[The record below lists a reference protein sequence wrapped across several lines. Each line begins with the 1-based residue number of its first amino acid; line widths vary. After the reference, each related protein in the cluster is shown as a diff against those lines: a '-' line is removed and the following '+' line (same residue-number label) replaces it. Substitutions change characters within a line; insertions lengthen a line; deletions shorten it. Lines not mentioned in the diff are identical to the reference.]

1 MENGEEVPKV
11 GGSGHNKVSGC
22 DEATEMFSENEG
34 DMEGSED
41 KCKEHDEVMPMERDN
56 TALEAGGMNEENLPE
71 NSVKLKSPGQRGQS
85 LEESLNEDETVV
97 SKRSPSDPQ
106 GLPKS
111 KNEGESSDNDS
122 DRVENPQGSSDT
134 SGIAE
139 SSQPSCSTSKFHK
152 LKSKVKKRHYRK
164 KSSDTEDA
172 RMEEKKLRAND
183 DDTSPSSSGEHER
196 TKRSSEEHR
205 EERIQSLSDDQNTN
219 SNSDHEGDDSSEW
232 TTASEDE
239 ISGEVPRVLQKNP
252 PKPRMFIVPEV
263 INRQIGNTRLF
274 ERKFYGSLHVVQ
286 RLELMQKME
295 EHDGCVNALNFNREG
310 NLLASASDDLRVV
323 IWDWAIGKK
332 RHAFHTGHKSNV
344 FESKWLPL
352 DFENYVATCARD
364 GQVRLLNICSGSH
377 RKLASHHG
385 PARRLGI
392 HPDHPHTI
400 LSVGDDAKIIHIDIR
415 GGKPMK
421 ILTVKEGRSD
431 MNLYSIHINPR
442 NSREFCVGG
451 RSQAVKIY
459 DRRKLSS
466 PLQRLCPE
474 HLSDNT
480 CAHVTCA
487 MYNYN
492 GTEIIAS
499 YNDDDIYLFDV
510 MVLHPSG
517 DFAHRYEGHRNNA
530 TVKSVNFFGPKSEFI
545 VSGSDCG
552 NIFFW
557 DKNTEAIVQWFP
569 GDEQGVVNRLE
580 SHPNVPILATSGLD
594 HDVKIWIPSCEQ
606 APEMTKL
613 GDCVK
618 TNLRN
623 RADDITM
630 EPDAFDGQMLMV
642 FLQHIRQHEGFSGLF
657 SSRSGLL
664 MWPFEA
670 DNSDSS
676 SDAVSDH
683 SEDSPSDGPT
693 TGPQCSPS

>member
-1 MENGEEVPKV
+1 MECEDGVMKEENGDKLSDSEEVTEPFSSTDNKMEKMKV
-11 GGSGHNKVSGC
+11 NMTGHDNGI
-22 DEATEMFSENEG
+22 E
-34 DMEGSED
+34 
-41 KCKEHDEVMPMERDN
+41 PMECDK
-56 TALEAGGMNEENLPE
+56 ASLESGRMNENKKTETTSKSSE
-71 NSVKLKSPGQRGQS
+71 SPGRW
-85 LEESLNEDETVV
+85 EESLDDIPNESEAVMSNGSLRDA
-97 SKRSPSDPQ
+97 KNSD
-106 GLPKS
+106 GKD
-111 KNEGESSDNDS
+111 KHESSDNDT
-122 DRVENPQGSSDT
+122 DKVDKADKGSSDT
-134 SGIAE
+134 SGIVE

-152 LKSKVKKRHYRK
+152 LMSKVKKRQYRK
-164 KSSDTEDA
+164 KSSDTEDVKA
-172 RMEEKKLRAND
+172 KEKKPRENND
-183 DDTSPSSSGEHER
+183 ESNPSSPAEHEKTR
-196 TKRSSEEHR
+196 NSEDQR
-205 EERIQSLSDDQNTN
+205 EERIQSSSDEKSSN
-219 SNSDHEGDDSSEW
+219 SNSDNEGGDSSEW

-239 ISGEVPRVLQKNP
+239 LNGGIPRVLQKGP

-295 EHDGCVNALNFNREG
+295 EHEGCVNALNFNREG

-323 IWDWAIGKK
+323 IWDWAIGRK
-332 RHAFHTGHKSNV
+332 RHTFETGHKSNV

-364 GQVRLLNICSGSH
+364 GQVRLLDIHTGMHS
-377 RKLASHHG
+377 KLASHHG
-385 PARRLGI
+385 PARRLGV
-392 HPDHPHTI
+392 HADHPHTV
-400 LSVGDDAKIIHIDIR
+400 LSVGDDAKVLCIDIR
-415 GGKPMK
+415 GGKPIKM
-421 ILTVKEGRSD
+421 LTVKEGRSD

-442 NSREFCVGG
+442 NSHEFCVGG

-459 DRRKLSS
+459 DRRKLAL
-466 PLQRLCPE
+466 PLQRLCPDN
-474 HLSDNT
+474 LSDNT

-499 YNDDDIYLFDV
+499 YNDDDIYLFDAV
-510 MVLHPSG
+510 VLHPSG

-606 APEMTKL
+606 APQMNKL
-613 GDCVK
+613 EDCVK

-623 RADDITM
+623 RADDITR

-642 FLQHIRQHEGFSGLF
+642 FLQHIRQHEGFRGIF
-657 SSRSGLL
+657 ASRSRFV
-664 MWPFEA
+664 MRPYD

-676 SDAVSDH
+676 SEAGSVH
-683 SEDSPSDGPT
+683 SDSPSEGANE
-693 TGPQCSPS
+693 GPQCAPS